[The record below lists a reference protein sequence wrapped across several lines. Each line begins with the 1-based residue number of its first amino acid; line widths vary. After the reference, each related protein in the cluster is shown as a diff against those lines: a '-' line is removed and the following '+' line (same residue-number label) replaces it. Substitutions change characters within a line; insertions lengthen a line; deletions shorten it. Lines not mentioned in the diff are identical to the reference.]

1 MRSEKWGGVAEI
13 VGSAIALAVLILILV
28 TELEIDL
35 TKDGLAVGETGTIA
49 PIGGWCHT
57 IAADGLYRVRRKLI
71 ITQIAVSDALAGS
84 VAPVTIDLECE
95 VTAIGTE
102 ATIELEHTSHI
113 L

>member
-28 TELEIDL
+28 TELEVDL
-35 TKDGLAVGETGTIA
+35 TEDGLAVGETGTIA

-57 IAADGLYRVRRKLI
+57 IAADGLYRVRRKLVI
-71 ITQIAVSDALAGS
+71 AQIAVSDALAGS
-84 VAPVTIDLECE
+84 IAPVTIELECD

-102 ATIELEHTSHI
+102 ATIELEHTPHI